1 MSLGKW
7 INQDIKLFRH
17 SRKFFLIPMQSFT
30 LTPPWSQA
38 IIDLISVTVDK
49 FSLFQNII
57 KTVSYTVYSF
67 MNDFFYLS
75 WSFWH
80 LFMCYVCISVICP
93 IEGVYHNLSPQLL
106 ELWIKL
112 LWTFEYKLL
121 YGHMFSFFLG
131 KCQEVKLLD
140 PIGKCVF
147 NFIRNYQTFPS

>member
-7 INQDIKLFRH
+7 INEDIKRFHH
-17 SRKFFLIPMQSFT
+17 SRKFSLTPVQSFT

-57 KTVSYTVYSF
+57 KTVSYTLYSF
-67 MNDFFYLS
+67 MSNFFYLS

-80 LFMCYVCISVICP
+80 LFMCYVYQWFTV
-93 IEGVYHNLSPQLL
+93 EGVYHNLFPQLS
-106 ELWIKL
+106 ELQIKL

-121 YGHMFSFFLG
+121 CGHMFSFFLG
-131 KCQEVKLLD
+131 TCQEVKLLD
-140 PIGKCVF
+140 LIGKYVF
-147 NFIRNYQTFPS
+147 NFIRNYETFPS